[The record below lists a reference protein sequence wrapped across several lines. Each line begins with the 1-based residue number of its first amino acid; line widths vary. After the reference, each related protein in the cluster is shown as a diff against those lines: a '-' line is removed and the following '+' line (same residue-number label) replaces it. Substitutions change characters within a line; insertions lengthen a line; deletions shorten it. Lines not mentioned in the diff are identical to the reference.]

1 MITSFVTAW
10 MLGCVNGFFIGVL
23 IAIGRRKPPNRHGY
37 PRMGPPYGSYG
48 LNEGTVQRGNNND
61 GPTTIKPQIIAKP
74 QFPPPQKIREGI
86 WFDD

>member
-1 MITSFVTAW
+1 MITTLVTAW

-23 IAIGRRKPPNRHGY
+23 IASRPKS
-37 PRMGPPYGSYG
+37 PRIR
-48 LNEGTVQRGNNND
+48 LDEGTVQRGNNND